1 MPTLK
6 RKANDSTASL
16 KPTKKARSPI
26 ILSLCNKIKLAQ
38 QRDKFFNGAETIISK
53 EVLLN
58 PWLTRNMVYGR
69 IRRMKL
75 KEKKELEG
83 LIKQNTSTIS
93 NTISNTLTIY
103 NSNNS
108 GGRPEGST
116 IKMIETTN
124 NLKEKATDEIV
135 ILYAQE
141 RQANNGHIKRGSYKR
156 IHDSV
161 IEKLSIVDK
170 TFEVNVRSI

>member
-6 RKANDSTASL
+6 RKANDSTVSL
-16 KPTKKARSPI
+16 KLTKKARSPV

-38 QRDKFFNGAETIISK
+38 QQDNFFNGAETIISK
-53 EVLLN
+53 EILLN

-93 NTISNTLTIY
+93 NTLTIY
-103 NSNNS
+103 NGNNS

-124 NLKEKATDEIV
+124 NLKERATDEIAIYMHKKGKLIMV
-135 ILYAQE
+135 ISNVVA
-141 RQANNGHIKRGSYKR
+141 IRGYM
-156 IHDSV
+156 IQ
-161 IEKLSIVDK
+161 
-170 TFEVNVRSI
+170 